1 MPKVKIARKNISL
14 DMTAMCDMAFLL
26 LTFFMLTSKF
36 KPEEPISPVIP
47 SSVSEKQ
54 LEELDLMTIQV
65 DKDGRVFF
73 GVDNG
78 ITRRNMLTA
87 IGQKYKISFT
97 EQEAQTFAGLSTFGV
112 PVADLKKVLNMG
124 QAQRSKP
131 SAQPGVPADTV
142 KNELIDW
149 VLFARRGNVH
159 ATPDSK
165 GEAILVPLRIA
176 VRADQDANY
185 TVVKDV
191 IATLQGQ
198 NINKFNLITSLE
210 KAEE

>member
-1 MPKVKIARKNISL
+1 MPKVKVARKNISL

-26 LTFFMLTSKF
+26 LTFFMLTTKF

-54 LEELDLMTIQV
+54 LDELDLMLIQV
-65 DKDGRVFF
+65 DKEGRVFF
-73 GVDNG
+73 GVDNV
-78 ITRRNMLTA
+78 ITRRNMLA
-87 IGQKYKISFT
+87 SISQQYNIKFT
-97 EQEAQTFAGLSTFGV
+97 EEEAQTFAGISTFGV
-112 PVADLKKVLNMG
+112 PVTDLKKILNMG
-124 QAQRSKP
+124 QAERGKP
-131 SAQPGVPADTV
+131 SVQPGIPADTV
-142 KNELIDW
+142 KNELINW

-165 GEAILVPLRIA
+165 GEAIQVPMRIA
-176 VRADQDANY
+176 VRADQDADY
-185 TVVKDV
+185 TVVKNV

-210 KAEE
+210 EGEK